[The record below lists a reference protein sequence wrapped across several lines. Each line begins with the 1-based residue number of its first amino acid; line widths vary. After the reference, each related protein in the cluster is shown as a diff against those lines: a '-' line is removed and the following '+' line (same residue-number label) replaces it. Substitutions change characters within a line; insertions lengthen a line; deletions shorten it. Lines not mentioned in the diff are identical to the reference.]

1 MPKLYTIKKVNKP
14 QKLKNRSEQEL
25 KRIAHD
31 IYTGKVFC
39 NRQVDPCMLGS
50 VFMVWALLNPL
61 EKKEMLDRGMSMMYA
76 NMSAAMPRQINGYPV
91 FGEMSILNK
100 HDDLR
105 VYKHYKD
112 IQEAMGQYRGDFYY
126 EQ

>member
-14 QKLKNRSEQEL
+14 QKLKNRSDREL

-39 NRQVDPCMLGS
+39 NRQVEPSMLSS

-76 NMSAAMPRQINGYPV
+76 EMSNAMPRQINGYPV
-91 FGEMSILNK
+91 FGEMSVLNK
-100 HDDLR
+100 HDDHM

-126 EQ
+126 DQ